1 MIVKYIFLGLLQ
13 GITEVLPISS
23 SGHHQIAS
31 KILNISD
38 DSITLS
44 VMLHLASLFAVVVF
58 LRKELKEIIIG
69 FFKYFRNKNE
79 YKIQF
84 RLVLYLFLSTFI
96 LVIFTL
102 IIKVLGYESSP
113 LWVVGICLL
122 INASMLIIFGKLNGK
137 RKLESINIKDAI
149 VIGLFQCIGSFPG
162 ISRSGACLCGCNIQ
176 KIDKDAC
183 KKYSFLLFIPAILGG
198 LVLELNNLKGMISN
212 QNYYLYLISFIVSGI
227 TTYLA
232 FDVLNKI
239 IKKGKLTNFSIYC
252 IILGVGVILYSII
265 N

>member
-1 MIVKYIFLGLLQ
+1 MKYIFLGLLQ

-31 KILNISD
+31 TILNISD

-44 VMLHLASLFAVVVF
+44 VMLHIASLFAVVIF
-58 LRKELKEIIIG
+58 LRKEIKDLLLG
-69 FFKYFRNKNE
+69 FFKYFKNKNE
-79 YKIQF
+79 YRFQF

-96 LVIFTL
+96 LVVFTL
-102 IIKVLGYESSP
+102 VIKALGYKSSP
-113 LWVVGICLL
+113 LWLVGVCLL
-122 INASMLIIFGKLNGK
+122 INAFMLSVFGKLNGN
-137 RKLESINIKDAI
+137 RKLECLNTKDAI

-162 ISRSGACLCGCNIQ
+162 ISRSGSCLCGCNVRN
-176 KIDKDAC
+176 IDKDAC

-198 LVLELNNLKGMISN
+198 LVLELNNLKGMIFD

-227 TTYLA
+227 TTYFA
-232 FDVLNKI
+232 FEVLNKI
-239 IKKGKLTNFSIYC
+239 IKKGKFTNFSIYC
-252 IILGVGVILYSII
+252 IILGMGVILYSII

>member
-1 MIVKYIFLGLLQ
+1 M
-13 GITEVLPISS
+13 LPVSS

-31 KILNISD
+31 MILNIRD

-44 VMLHLASLFAVVVF
+44 VMLHLSSLIAVVIF
-58 LRKELKEIIIG
+58 LRKEIYELILG
-69 FFKYFRNKNE
+69 FFKFFKNKNE
-79 YKIQF
+79 YKFQF
-84 RLVLYLFLSTFI
+84 KLVLYLFLSTLI
-96 LVIFTL
+96 LVVFTL
-102 IIKVLGYESSP
+102 IIKSLGYESSP
-113 LWVVGICLL
+113 LWLVGVCLL
-122 INASMLIIFGKLNGK
+122 INSVMLIFFGKLNGS
-137 RKLESINIKDAI
+137 RKLESLNAKDSI

-162 ISRSGACLCGCNIQ
+162 ISRSGSCLCACNIQ

-198 LVLELNNLKGMISN
+198 LVLELNNLKEMVSD

-239 IKKGKLTNFSIYC
+239 IKKGKLNKFSIYC
-252 IILGVGVILYSII
+252 IILGIGVILYSRI